1 MSFHLLTFRL
11 YSVLLSL
18 LTFASAFGAEFPNVG
33 VELVF
38 YPTQNDQPVPNSVA
52 FTRTYNLNGPVNGG
66 SLLPGMLLRPGPGY
80 LYAAQPHAVYRYD
93 TNSNALQT
101 MDTSLLSPELSWPM
115 GITYDSTLGRMV
127 LVSLGGQGTLYNY
140 VVPDPT
146 NAPANGTW
154 SFLGSMENKDVD
166 SIAYHASDNTFY
178 AVGFSFG
185 AAMPARIHRIRPDG
199 LILGEIPLPS
209 MPFDI
214 NVSDY
219 ESELVS
225 VGDYLVLFLEPR
237 DSSANP
243 IQESRIYLINPVTYE
258 VHLTY
263 QRELDDTTGDNTPP
277 VVQIR
282 TPEAGTNY
290 LHGVPIFMAAHAVDA
305 GGSILQL
312 DFHRN
317 GAVLAHGSIDPGQTN
332 LYTFTWSNAPVG
344 SHTLTALAKDAAG
357 NIATS
362 LPITI
367 TVTNAPG
374 STNEPPDTL
383 PPVVELRSPLDG
395 AKFNLNQTV
404 NLKAHAVDVGGSI
417 QLIEFLRDGTVF
429 ARGASTAAEPNLYA
443 FNWTNAPLGTN
454 RIAARAIDAAGN
466 RATSAPVSIIIVS
479 NALPQNLPPV
489 VRLTTPVAGA
499 NYPLGPIQISAR
511 ATDSDGEIAKVEF
524 YVNAVSV
531 AVLNPANPPSDDI
544 YSYRFTPSSNGTYHV
559 MVRTTDNDGGTDAT
573 RPIRITV
580 GSPGETNNIWA
591 HRTLPEEFRAGHPF
605 QVEVEVKADPE
616 ITSWR
621 LEEEPPAGWRV
632 IGVTHGGRFDRNT
645 GKVVWN
651 ISKHSSRTV
660 RYHLISSRTNTG
672 TFTFS
677 GVVIANGESVPV
689 GGDTET
695 TATRSHKKVK
705 IHKPKGGKVIVRFD
719 PEDEPRWVVEYTDS
733 MKHRVWT
740 VLPKEF
746 ITVEKSGEISIND
759 TDVNARHRFYR
770 VRLIED

>member
-1 MSFHLLTFRL
+1 
-11 YSVLLSL
+11 
-18 LTFASAFGAEFPNVG
+18 
-33 VELVF
+33 
-38 YPTQNDQPVPNSVA
+38 
-52 FTRTYNLNGPVNGG
+52 
-66 SLLPGMLLRPGPGY
+66 
-80 LYAAQPHAVYRYD
+80 
-93 TNSNALQT
+93 
-101 MDTSLLSPELSWPM
+101 
-115 GITYDSTLGRMV
+115 
-127 LVSLGGQGTLYNY
+127 
-140 VVPDPT
+140 
-146 NAPANGTW
+146 
-154 SFLGSMENKDVD
+154 
-166 SIAYHASDNTFY
+166 
-178 AVGFSFG
+178 
-185 AAMPARIHRIRPDG
+185 
-199 LILGEIPLPS
+199 
-209 MPFDI
+209 
-214 NVSDY
+214 
-219 ESELVS
+219 
-225 VGDYLVLFLEPR
+225 
-237 DSSANP
+237 
-243 IQESRIYLINPVTYE
+243 
-258 VHLTY
+258 
-263 QRELDDTTGDNTPP
+263 
-277 VVQIR
+277 
-282 TPEAGTNY
+282 
-290 LHGVPIFMAAHAVDA
+290 
-305 GGSILQL
+305 
-312 DFHRN
+312 
-317 GAVLAHGSIDPGQTN
+317 
-332 LYTFTWSNAPVG
+332 
-344 SHTLTALAKDAAG
+344 
-357 NIATS
+357 
-362 LPITI
+362 
-367 TVTNAPG
+367 VTNAPG
-374 STNEPPDTL
+374 TTNEPPDTL

-417 QLIEFLRDGTVF
+417 QLLEFLRDGTVF

-479 NALPQNLPPV
+479 NAVPENLPPV

-559 MVRTTDNDGGTDAT
+559 MVRATDDDGGTDAT
-573 RPIRITV
+573 RPIRFTV

-632 IGVTHGGRFDRNT
+632 IGVTHGGRFDRST

-759 TDVNARHRFYR
+759 PDVNARHRFYR